1 MWKSRK
7 IGRSRIKDFA
17 VAHLFDNQPDE
28 ADYETREEPAG
39 WLKIA
44 AVAALLAIIGASS
57 AVLWR
62 AYSGNLWAL
71 PSFASG
77 AEPAVVADKPVGLK
91 DFQALQ
97 QQIAGSAQSTTQLL
111 AAQQAEIKRLAD
123 QVAVLAAKVDLL
135 ERPTASA
142 QASLPVA
149 QAVAPAARK
158 KPVAPKPAPAISV
171 GGAPLPPPV
180 QLNR

>member
-1 MWKSRK
+1 
-7 IGRSRIKDFA
+7 

-28 ADYETREEPAG
+28 VDYETQEEPPRRR
-39 WLKIA
+39 WLKTA
-44 AVAALLAIIGASS
+44 AVAALLAVIGASS

-62 AYSGNLWAL
+62 AYGGNLSAL

-77 AEPAVVADKPVGLK
+77 TEPAVVADKPVGSK

-97 QQIAGSAQSTTQLL
+97 QQIAGSAQSTAQLL
-111 AAQQAEIKRLAD
+111 ATQQAELKRLAD

-135 ERPTASA
+135 ERPVASA
-142 QASLPVA
+142 QASLPAA
-149 QAVAPAARK
+149 QPLAPAPRK
-158 KPVAPKPAPAISV
+158 KPAASKPANNISV